1 MNLGELVHRRPV
13 LRRGA
18 VLAILLAAGTVL
30 LWAWRQ
36 AAMPGRLRADP
47 DLLATIGPRQ
57 IRVADFVREISRR
70 GGSRQELLDR
80 SALLHEMIVREALLV
95 RARAA
100 GLEEDP
106 EFIREWQGL
115 LIGCLRRRDL
125 EPQLADVAVSDL
137 DIQADY
143 ERDQAPYRRPATRRL
158 AILFVATHP
167 QMDPEARARCQA
179 RIDEARRQVLAQA
192 ETAATKGFGALAVE
206 YSEDQTT
213 RYKGGDLGWVE
224 DGRDPGGYGAEV
236 VRAGFALAKVGD
248 VSDIIATDRGLYLVR
263 LADQRPA
270 QTSPLEEVRERI
282 RHLLLRD
289 KQRQLEKAFVDQA
302 LSAVTVKIFEDALQ
316 RLPPT
321 APGQRPDAV
330 APPGLPR

>member
-1 MNLGELVHRRPV
+1 MKRGEIVQRRPV
-13 LRRGA
+13 LRRVA

-30 LWAWRQ
+30 LWAWRR
-36 AAMPGRLRADP
+36 AATPGRFRADP
-47 DLLATIGPRQ
+47 ELLATIGPRQ
-57 IRVADFVREISRR
+57 IRTADFVREISRR

-100 GLEEDP
+100 GLEKDP
-106 EFIREWQGL
+106 DFIREWQSL
-115 LIGCLRRRDL
+115 LIGCLRRREL
-125 EPQLADVAVSDL
+125 EPRLADVAVSDL
-137 DIQADY
+137 EIQAEY
-143 ERDQAPYRRPATRRL
+143 ERDQAPFSRPAMRRL

-179 RIDEARRQVLAQA
+179 RIDEARRKVLAHA
-192 ETAATKGFGALAVE
+192 GSAALQGFGALAVE

-224 DGRDPGGYGAEV
+224 DGHDLGGYGPAV

-263 LADQRPA
+263 LADLRPA
-270 QTSPLEEVRERI
+270 QASPLEDVRERI
-282 RHLLLRD
+282 RHLLWRD
-289 KQRQLEKAFVDQA
+289 KQRQVEKDFVDRA
-302 LSAVTVKIFEDALQ
+302 LSAVAVKIFEDALE
-316 RLPPT
+316 RVPPT
-321 APGQRPDAV
+321 SPGQRPAAA

>member
-1 MNLGELVHRRPV
+1 MNLGELVKRSPAL
-13 LRRGA
+13 LRVT
-18 VLAILLAAGTVL
+18 VLAILLAAGTAL
-30 LWAWRQ
+30 LWAWRRG
-36 AAMPGRLRADP
+36 AMPGWLRADRE
-47 DLLATIGPRQ
+47 LLATVGPRQ
-57 IRVADFVREISRR
+57 IRTGDFVREISRR

-80 SALLHEMIVREALLV
+80 PALLHEMIVREALLV

-106 EFIREWQGL
+106 DFIRERQSL
-115 LIGCLRRRDL
+115 LIGCLRRREL
-125 EPQLADVAVSDL
+125 EPRLANVAVSDL

-143 ERDQAPYRRPATRRL
+143 ERDQAPFSQPARRRL
-158 AILFVATHP
+158 AILFVATNP
-167 QMDPEARARCQA
+167 QMAPEARARCQA
-179 RIDEARRQVLAQA
+179 RIDEARRKVLAQA
-192 ETAATKGFGALAVE
+192 ETAAAKGFGALAVE

-224 DGRDPGGYGAEV
+224 DGRDLGGYGPEV
-236 VRAGFALAKVGD
+236 VKAGFALAKVGD

-263 LADQRPA
+263 LADQRPP
-270 QTSPLEEVRERI
+270 QTSPLEDVRERI

-321 APGQRPDAV
+321 APGQRPDAG
-330 APPGLPR
+330 APPDLPR